1 MTPPDRPTDAATRR
15 ATGRRGPAL
24 GFDALREAGVG
35 LTDDPAAEAI
45 LDAAVDVVQRLGM
58 RKATVEEIAAQADLG
73 RTTVYRRFGGREA
86 ILQAVVAREGRR
98 WFTAIAA
105 AVDPA
110 APVADQVVDGMLQ
123 GLRAAEASPIGEL
136 VRSEPD
142 LLRLLTVDLGPFLA
156 AAVEVMV
163 TVEAAR
169 RGGEP
174 DERTRAV
181 AEMLVRWA
189 VSLVLAPESCVP
201 LDDDTAARRVL
212 HLVVDPLLAS

>member
-1 MTPPDRPTDAATRR
+1 MR
-15 ATGRRGPAL
+15 PAL
-24 GFDALREAGVG
+24 GFDDLRDADVG
-35 LTDDPAAEAI
+35 RTDDPVTDAI
-45 LDAAVDVVQRLGM
+45 LDAAADIVQRLGM
-58 RKATVEEIAAQADLG
+58 RKTTVEEIAAHGGMG

-98 WFTAIAA
+98 WFTEIAE
-105 AVDPA
+105 AVDPDA
-110 APVADQVVDGMLQ
+110 TVADQVVDGMLR

-163 TVEAAR
+163 TLEAAR
-169 RGGEP
+169 REGEP

-181 AEMLVRWA
+181 AELLVRWS

-201 LDDDTAARRVL
+201 LDDEDAARRIL
-212 HLVVDPLLAS
+212 HLVVDPLVAT